1 MSEFGPSDIRVS
13 DPERED
19 ALRMLGEH
27 MTSGRLDVDEY
38 GERTAK
44 VAAAKTRGQVLEL
57 FADLPDP
64 RPTFGQPSPAVP
76 APIPVPGP
84 PPARRQQWVAE
95 RLAPVLVPLAGVLAL
110 VLFLTVFKF
119 WFIFLLPMVIAGLTG
134 WNGDQHRRHRGHRR
148 PRDQY

>member
-1 MSEFGPSDIRVS
+1 MNEMGPSDIRVS

-27 MTSGRLDVDEY
+27 MATGRLDLTEY

-44 VAAAKTRGQVLEL
+44 ATAAKTRGEVSEL

-64 RPTFGQPSPAVP
+64 RPAFGRPAPPPVAGPAVP
-76 APIPVPGP
+76 
-84 PPARRQQWVAE
+84 RQRSLGE
-95 RLAPVLVPLAGVLAL
+95 RIAPVLVPVAAIVAV

-119 WFIFLLPMVIAGLTG
+119 WMIFLLPAVAAAATG
-134 WNGDQHRRHRGHRR
+134 RWNGDAHRGHRR
-148 PRDQY
+148 QRRRW